1 MPTTIG
7 CVCHLSYDAPD
18 MSHRRWSQPNSLP
31 DARKFSSTQTSQIPN
46 FEVVGLLLIDR
57 PSRYTDV
64 HLRKKRRGGGGEG
77 TFVPLGW

>member
-18 MSHRRWSQPNSLP
+18 MSHRQWQPNSTE
-31 DARKFSSTQTSQIPN
+31 KFRLHTQTSQIPN